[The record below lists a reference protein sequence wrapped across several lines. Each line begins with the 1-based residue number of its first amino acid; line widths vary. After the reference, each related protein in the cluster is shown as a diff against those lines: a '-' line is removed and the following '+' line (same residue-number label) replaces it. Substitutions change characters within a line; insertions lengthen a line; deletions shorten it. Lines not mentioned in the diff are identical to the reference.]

1 MMKKI
6 RIAVA
11 GAGGKMGR
19 RILTLASLDPGLEI
33 AGALEKKGAPD
44 FGKDV
49 GSLIG
54 KGNLGIKVTD
64 DCKEALSTSQVLID
78 FTHPSAADEH
88 LEVALRFKIGLVLGT
103 TGLSEKTLAALK
115 KVSTQIPVLQS
126 PNMSTGVNILFEL
139 VTKAAEIL
147 DERYDIEVSETHHKM
162 KKDAPSGTALEL
174 ARLVAKAK
182 GWDPKTAFL
191 YGRQGET
198 GERKKGTIGIHALR
212 GGDVVGEHTT
222 SFFGNGEI
230 IEITHRATSRDA
242 FASGA
247 LAAAKFVAGA
257 KPGLYNMRQI
267 LCGPS
272 RNG

>member
-1 MMKKI
+1 MKKI

-19 RILTLASLDPGLEI
+19 RIIELAFQDPGIEVV
-33 AGALEKKGAPD
+33 GALEKKGSPD
-44 FGKDV
+44 FGK
-49 GSLIG
+49 
-54 KGNLGIKVTD
+54 NLGGVTITD
-64 DCKEALSTSQVLID
+64 NLKEALSSAQVLID
-78 FTHPSAADEH
+78 FTHPNAADEH
-88 LEVALRFKIGLVLGT
+88 LEAALRFKIGFVLGT

-115 KVSTQIPVLQS
+115 KASTQIPILQS

-139 VTKAAEIL
+139 VSRAAEIL

-174 ARLVAKAK
+174 ARLIAKAK
-182 GWDPKTAFL
+182 GWEPKNAFVF
-191 YGRQGET
+191 GRQGET
-198 GERKKGTIGIHALR
+198 GERKKNTIGIHALR

-242 FASGA
+242 FAGGA
-247 LAAAKFVAGA
+247 LAAAKFVAGR
-257 KPGLYNMRQI
+257 KPDLYNMRQI
-267 LCGPS
+267 LCGS
-272 RNG
+272 AQNG

>member
-1 MMKKI
+1 MKKI

-19 RILTLASLDPGLEI
+19 RILALAAQDPQLEI
-33 AGALEKKGAPD
+33 AGALEKKGAAD

-49 GSLIG
+49 GSLIE

-64 DCKEALSTSQVLID
+64 DFKEALSSSEVLID
-78 FTHPSAADEH
+78 FTHPSAAGEH
-88 LEVALRFKIGLVLGT
+88 LEAALRFKIGFVLGT
-103 TGLSEKTLAALK
+103 TGLSEKTLSSLK
-115 KVSTQIPVLQS
+115 NASGQIPILQS

-139 VTKAAEIL
+139 VSRAAEVL

-174 ARLVAKAK
+174 ARLIAQAK
-182 GWDPKTAFL
+182 GWEPKNAFL
-191 YGRQGET
+191 FGRQGET
-198 GERKKGTIGIHALR
+198 GERKKGTVGIHALR

-247 LAAAKFVAGA
+247 LAAAKFVAGR

-267 LCGPS
+267 LCGPTPH
-272 RNG
+272 G